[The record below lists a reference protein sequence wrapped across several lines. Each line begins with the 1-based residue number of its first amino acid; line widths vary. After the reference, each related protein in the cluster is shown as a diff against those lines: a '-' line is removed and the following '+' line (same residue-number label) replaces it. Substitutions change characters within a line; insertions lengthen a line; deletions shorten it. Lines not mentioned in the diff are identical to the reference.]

1 MKLIA
6 LKWKLRSKNVFFFC
20 TEIGARRNMG
30 TTKYDMF
37 VVDMISWKEAVSF
50 TDRRNFPTG
59 IQKVIDRLELGLVM
73 RGEVPLGG
81 IFERGNQ
88 YKTMRVEIIE
98 F

>member
-1 MKLIA
+1 
-6 LKWKLRSKNVFFFC
+6 
-20 TEIGARRNMG
+20 
-30 TTKYDMF
+30 MF

-50 TDRRNFPTG
+50 IDRRNFPTR
-59 IQKVIDRLELGLVM
+59 IQKVIDRLGLGLVM

-81 IFERGNQ
+81 IFERGNE